1 MYNKGEVGDLLL
13 NTQWIKL
20 YNMATKS
27 NKQTKQAITFKGAK
41 GINAKFTPAKSTKST
56 PSRKAAK
63 RSTSYET
70 VVSNIQKITY
80 PSGTVSYRVR
90 VAGESQFATSLKK
103 AREVKK
109 AMLA

>member
-1 MYNKGEVGDLLL
+1 
-13 NTQWIKL
+13 
-20 YNMATKS
+20 MATKS
-27 NKQTKQAITFKGAK
+27 NKQAKTVTFKSTK
-41 GINAKFTPAKSTKST
+41 GNIKFTPAKSTKANA
-56 PSRKAAK
+56 SRKAAK
-63 RSTSYET
+63 RSTTYET

-109 AMLA
+109 SMIA

>member
-1 MYNKGEVGDLLL
+1 MANKSSKTTV
-13 NTQWIKL
+13 
-20 YNMATKS
+20 
-27 NKQTKQAITFKGAK
+27 TFKGSKSIK
-41 GINAKFTPAKSTKST
+41 GATFTPAKSKATSKN
-56 PSRKAAK
+56 RKAAK

-103 AREVKK
+103 AREIKK
-109 AMLA
+109 SMIA

>member
-1 MYNKGEVGDLLL
+1 
-13 NTQWIKL
+13 
-20 YNMATKS
+20 MATKS
-27 NKQTKQAITFKGAK
+27 NKTAKTVTFKSAK
-41 GINAKFTPAKSTKST
+41 GNNINFTPAKGKTT
-56 PSRKAAK
+56 RKAAK

-80 PSGTVSYRVR
+80 GSGKVSYRVR
-90 VAGESQFATSLKK
+90 VAGQSEFASSLKK

>member
-1 MYNKGEVGDLLL
+1 
-13 NTQWIKL
+13 
-20 YNMATKS
+20 MATKS
-27 NKQTKQAITFKGAK
+27 NKTNKTVTFKSTK
-41 GINAKFTPAKSTKST
+41 GNIKFTPAKGKTAN
-56 PSRKAAK
+56 RKAAK

-80 PSGTVSYRVR
+80 ASGTVSYRVR

>member
-1 MYNKGEVGDLLL
+1 
-13 NTQWIKL
+13 
-20 YNMATKS
+20 MAQKS
-27 NKQTKQAITFKGAK
+27 NKTTVTFKGSKSIK
-41 GINAKFTPAKSTKST
+41 GATFTPAKSTKATSKN
-56 PSRKAAK
+56 RKAAK

-103 AREVKK
+103 AREIKK
-109 AMLA
+109 EMFA